1 MTSVTDSGS
10 LGTMEGPVDCMG
22 VAMALQEQLETANEA
37 LCAMS
42 SDERYNAEFVR
53 CASAAMERVDYD
65 QISTV
70 LICPCSGSDRM
81 DVGLMVATVCNSVLD
96 LYSVIISNS
105 GTLSSAAVV
114 NDASCPSAG
123 EGLDGNAFQ
132 QWNFQDSPGNSHKR
146 KLSSMELG
154 WDDSTA
160 ESSMLVRVVEELPKM
175 ASVVLQFAK
184 RYRATSAPYDE
195 ATSGHSEL
203 LYGLASY
210 VRTRL
215 HQVKNKATGQ
225 LQCTTV

>member
-1 MTSVTDSGS
+1 
-10 LGTMEGPVDCMG
+10 MG
-22 VAMALQEQLETANEA
+22 VAMALQEQLECAIGE

-42 SDERYNAEFVR
+42 GDEGCNAEFAR
-53 CASAAMERVDYD
+53 CASVAMEKVDYD

-96 LYSVIISNS
+96 LYSVIISNA
-105 GTLSSAAVV
+105 GTLPSGAGVHGG
-114 NDASCPSAG
+114 SCPSAG
-123 EGLDGNAFQ
+123 DGLDGDAFQ
-132 QWNFQDSPGNSHKR
+132 QWNFQDSPGHSHKR

-154 WDDSTA
+154 WDESPA
-160 ESSMLVRVVEELPKM
+160 ESSMLGRVVEELPKM

-184 RYRATSAPYDE
+184 RYRSRSTSGPYDE
-195 ATSGHSEL
+195 AISGHSEL